1 MTRTARVRPTRTRRG
16 PHTPTLPQLMATAVE
31 ANPGGTAIVLA
42 DADAALG
49 ALGYGELDE
58 RSNRLARL
66 LIARGIGP
74 EDLVAVGIRRSIESV
89 VAVWAVAKTGAGFV
103 PVDPSYPADRVLHM
117 VTDSGAVLGL
127 TVADTR
133 SGLPAAVPW
142 LDIDTD
148 EFLAAAGTYSAEPVT
163 NADRVRPLRAEHP
176 AYAIY
181 TSGSTG
187 LPKGVVVTHTGLAA
201 LTAEMRERFGIGPES
216 RVLHVATPSFDASI
230 MELLMA
236 LGAAATLVV
245 TVPDVY
251 GGPEL
256 GALIAREGVTHGLIT
271 PSVLASLDPEQ
282 LAGMEAIVGGGEAVS
297 PELVRRWSSSPAVR
311 RRFHNA
317 YGPTEATI
325 ATNISDPL
333 VADRTVTI
341 GAAIRGATAHVLD
354 ERLRPVPAG
363 APGELYIAGAL
374 LARGYHA
381 RPELTSS
388 RFVAN
393 PFEDNGSRLYRTGD
407 LVRANA
413 AGELEYL
420 GRNDFQ
426 VKIRGLRIELGEIDA
441 VLAGDES
448 VDFAVTVGH
457 EVNGRATALVS
468 YVHAAPGY
476 SIDTA
481 QLDELAERA
490 LPAHMVPA
498 TIIELDEI
506 PLTPAGKLDRRA
518 LPEPQLAIGEYRAPE
533 TPAQQA
539 VAEVI
544 AEVLHLDRVGLDD
557 DFFSLGVDSITAIQ
571 IVSRARARGLGFKPR
586 EMFAARTV
594 AALAEVAVPV
604 ENASATEELATGP
617 LVELDAADEARLRE
631 QYPNLA
637 EVWPLTPLQS
647 GMLFHARLA
656 ESSVDAYMVQ
666 FALDVAGEIDVERVH
681 AAARAMLERHVNLRA
696 VFAEDGVGNPLQI
709 ILDDVELPWQ
719 YLDLSDREPA
729 EALAETDRLMVRGVI
744 GGHDVDGAVRERLA
758 QRQHV

>member
-317 YGPTEATI
+317 YGP
-325 ATNISDPL
+325 
-333 VADRTVTI
+333 
-341 GAAIRGATAHVLD
+341 
-354 ERLRPVPAG
+354 
-363 APGELYIAGAL
+363 
-374 LARGYHA
+374 LAY
-381 RPELTSS
+381 
-388 RFVAN
+388 
-393 PFEDNGSRLYRTGD
+393 
-407 LVRANA
+407 
-413 AGELEYL
+413 
-420 GRNDFQ
+420 
-426 VKIRGLRIELGEIDA
+426 
-441 VLAGDES
+441 
-448 VDFAVTVGH
+448 
-457 EVNGRATALVS
+457 
-468 YVHAAPGY
+468 
-476 SIDTA
+476 
-481 QLDELAERA
+481 
-490 LPAHMVPA
+490 
-498 TIIELDEI
+498 
-506 PLTPAGKLDRRA
+506 
-518 LPEPQLAIGEYRAPE
+518 
-533 TPAQQA
+533 
-539 VAEVI
+539 
-544 AEVLHLDRVGLDD
+544 
-557 DFFSLGVDSITAIQ
+557 
-571 IVSRARARGLGFKPR
+571 
-586 EMFAARTV
+586 
-594 AALAEVAVPV
+594 
-604 ENASATEELATGP
+604 
-617 LVELDAADEARLRE
+617 
-631 QYPNLA
+631 
-637 EVWPLTPLQS
+637 
-647 GMLFHARLA
+647 
-656 ESSVDAYMVQ
+656 
-666 FALDVAGEIDVERVH
+666 
-681 AAARAMLERHVNLRA
+681 
-696 VFAEDGVGNPLQI
+696 
-709 ILDDVELPWQ
+709 
-719 YLDLSDREPA
+719 
-729 EALAETDRLMVRGVI
+729 
-744 GGHDVDGAVRERLA
+744 
-758 QRQHV
+758 